1 MGSVD
6 FKNMDNK
13 TKIEIAITCVMVL
26 ALILI
31 LINSL
36 RVIFK
41 SKKANG
47 GAPYISAGAF
57 KEIVKRDVMAVKDVK
72 QVSGVDRYQEAMQAE
87 DVILWGRDP
96 FSEKSALA
104 GGDLAISEIKLE
116 GILFHYGNV
125 PRAVINGE
133 MVGEGDKIE
142 SFTVNKISKDAV
154 ILNDGEKDYKLQ
166 LW

>member
-6 FKNMDNK
+6 FRNMDNK
-13 TKIEIAITCVMVL
+13 TKIEIAITSVMAL
-26 ALILI
+26 ALILV

-41 SKKANG
+41 SKKVNG
-47 GAPYISAGAF
+47 SAPYMSADAF
-57 KEIVKRDVMAVKDVK
+57 KEIVKKDAMAAKDVK
-72 QVSGVDRYQEAMQAE
+72 SGSGVDRYQEAMQSA
-87 DVILWGRDP
+87 DAIPWGRDP

-104 GGDLAISEIKLE
+104 GGDLAISEIRLE
-116 GILFHYGNV
+116 GILFHHGKE

-133 MVGEGDKIE
+133 MVGEGDKIG

-154 ILNDGEKDYKLQ
+154 ILNDNGKDYKLQ
-166 LW
+166 LL